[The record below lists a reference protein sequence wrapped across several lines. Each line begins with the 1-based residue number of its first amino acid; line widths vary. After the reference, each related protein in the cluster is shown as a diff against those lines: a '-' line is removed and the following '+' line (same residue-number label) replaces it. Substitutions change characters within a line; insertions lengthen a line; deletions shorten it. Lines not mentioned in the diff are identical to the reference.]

1 MKVLITN
8 DDGYGEPGINSIIA
22 GLRKR
27 HEVYVMAP
35 SSNQSGTSNSIH
47 LTKPLEIKKISDVE
61 YTLGGSP
68 ADCVIT
74 SVKSDIFDFKFDAV
88 VSGIN
93 KGFNIGTDM
102 IYSGTCGAARQA
114 VISGIPG
121 IAVSMQLKDEYS
133 DKWNDLSYW
142 HFDELSEFVS
152 KNLEEL
158 CRMCV
163 VTKGGLMPEKKA
175 CFVNI
180 NAFSIPEFKGVK
192 FTDVCFREYIHDK
205 VKIEHNEF
213 NVMSVFSGGPGSTKS
228 RKYSDYDA
236 CMEDC
241 ISISRILAEPTAADD
256 GFNLD
261 SIKFSL

>member
-8 DDGYGEPGINSIIA
+8 DDGYGEPGINSLIA
-22 GLRKR
+22 GLSKR

-35 SSNQSGTSNSIH
+35 AANQSGTSNSIH
-47 LTKPLEIKKISDVE
+47 LTKPLEIKKINDSE
-61 YTLGGSP
+61 WTLNGSP

-74 SVKSDIFDFKFDAV
+74 ACKSDVFDFKFDAV

-93 KGFNIGTDM
+93 KGFNIGNDIT
-102 IYSGTCGAARQA
+102 YSGTCGAARQA

-121 IAVSMQLKDEYS
+121 IAVSMQLKDEFS

-152 KNLEEL
+152 KNLEQL
-158 CRMCV
+158 CKMCV
-163 VTKGGLMPEKKA
+163 VTRDGLMPQDKA
-175 CFVNI
+175 CFVNV
-180 NAFSIPEFKGVK
+180 NSYSIAKFNGVK

-205 VKIEHNEF
+205 VKIEQNEF
-213 NVMSVFSGGPGSTKS
+213 EVLSIFSGGPGSTKS
-228 RKYSDYDA
+228 RKYSDFDA
-236 CMEDC
+236 CSEDC
-241 ISISRILAEPTAADD
+241 ISISRILAEPVVADD